1 MGDGSG
7 WAREE
12 NRHIP
17 LVKRLRGDSRGED
30 GLEHTPCSA
39 DDTDVALPFRDD
51 PGPEVT

>member
-1 MGDGSG
+1 MGVGGPGKRTDI
-7 WAREE
+7 
-12 NRHIP
+12 IP

-39 DDTDVALPFRDD
+39 DDTDVALPFKDD